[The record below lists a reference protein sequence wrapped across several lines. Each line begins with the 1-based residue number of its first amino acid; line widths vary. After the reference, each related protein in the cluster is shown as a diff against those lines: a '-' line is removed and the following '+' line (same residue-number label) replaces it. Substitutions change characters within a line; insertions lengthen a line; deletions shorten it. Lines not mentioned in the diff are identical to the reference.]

1 MPCTGSPRAMPKY
14 GVVLF
19 NTTSSAMQAEA
30 VLSRREVSI
39 RMIPTPRE
47 LSSDCGIAIRF
58 DLDVIEIV
66 RSILKNA
73 HVEVAD
79 ILPIP

>member
-1 MPCTGSPRAMPKY
+1 MSKY

-30 VLSRREVSI
+30 VLNRNQVGI

-58 DLDVIEIV
+58 DVSVIETV

-79 ILPIP
+79 ILPNP